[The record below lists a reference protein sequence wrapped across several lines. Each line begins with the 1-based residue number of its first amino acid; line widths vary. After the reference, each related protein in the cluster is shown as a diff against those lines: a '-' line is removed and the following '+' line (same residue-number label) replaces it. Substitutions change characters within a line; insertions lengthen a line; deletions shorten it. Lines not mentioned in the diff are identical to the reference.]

1 MIMFIFRILILQLAL
16 CVPLLTNA
24 AEPDLRTFK
33 STIKPILV
41 QYCYQCHGP
50 EGEASPNL
58 SELDPDLFTGV
69 DGETWHDALNR
80 INEGKMPPAEGL
92 PLPLAKRKRIVKWLT
107 TEMDRATEARRSTG
121 GKVVFRRLT
130 KYEYNNT
137 LRDLLGIEYDYTT
150 NFPPESKSAAGFLNN
165 GQVLSV
171 SPIQIEYYLAAA
183 RSGLDKAIVS
193 GGPPDV
199 YEQHVEKSI
208 KGARDNDLNGSLL
221 DGQSQF
227 IAGIP
232 EFPRQG
238 TISVTVRAYA
248 LIPEGQ
254 MIPQMEV
261 NIGIRSDTLSPSERL
276 GVVAVTGTKEQPQT
290 FVLKGRIEDFPL
302 PGANPKFPGIQI
314 RVKNLT
320 AKPDPKPKK
329 GDAPLPSTEP
339 RIVVQSVDFKGPIY
353 DAWPPEHHRQIL
365 PDTDRNQ
372 SDYVSTV
379 IRDFMRRAFRR
390 PVIEEEVER
399 IVSFYAKIAPQSDS
413 FEDAIRES
421 LALVLISPDF
431 LYMAEPL
438 ANSARGT
445 LSSHQLAVRLSYL
458 LWSTMP
464 DDRLF
469 ELANSGELSN
479 DKVLASQVQ
488 RMLKDPRSWEFV
500 SHFTSQ
506 WLDLSGLNRIAIN
519 PQYYPN
525 FDESLKKYMADETLH
540 FFGEI
545 LYHDLSALNLIQ
557 SEFVMLN
564 APLARHYE
572 MNGPESYQ
580 FERIMLGPQDPRG
593 GLLTQGSY
601 LMINSDGEDS
611 HPIKRAVWIRER
623 LLDDPPAAPPPDVPD
638 LESGDADFDSLSI
651 QRQLE
656 LHREKE
662 SCNQCHKDIDP
673 WGIPFENFD
682 AIGKWRTEV
691 NRVVGK
697 GKMIRAKLVNTT
709 TLPDGENVSGNME
722 LQEYLVERQSARF
735 AQALVTKTLTYA
747 LGRTLEWTDSKT
759 VDKLTAQ
766 FISDD
771 YNIRKLLVAIVQT
784 KSFKTN

>member
-1 MIMFIFRILILQLAL
+1 MMFFFRISFLGLAL
-16 CVPLLTNA
+16 CFPLIMVSDEA
-24 AEPDLRTFK
+24 DLRTFK
-33 STIKPILV
+33 SKIEPILV
-41 QYCYQCHGP
+41 QYCYHCHGSQ
-50 EGEASPNL
+50 GEASPQL

-69 DGETWHDALNR
+69 DGETWHDALDRLNT
-80 INEGKMPPAEGL
+80 GKMPPAEGL
-92 PLPLAKRKRIVKWLT
+92 PLPIAKRKRLVNWLT
-107 TEMDRATEARRSTG
+107 TEMERAAQVRRSTG

-130 KYEYNNT
+130 NYEYNNT
-137 LRDLLGIEYDYTT
+137 LCDLTGIDYDYTI
-150 NFPPESKSAAGFLNN
+150 NFPPESKSTDGFLNN

-171 SPIQIEYYLAAA
+171 SPIQIEYYLTAA
-183 RSGLDKAIVS
+183 RSGLNKAIVS
-193 GGPPDV
+193 GEPPEV

-208 KGARDNDLNGSLL
+208 KGGRDSNLNGSLL
-221 DGQSQF
+221 DGRTQF
-227 IAGIP
+227 IAGIDD
-232 EFPRQG
+232 FPRQG
-238 TISVTVRAYA
+238 TISVTVQAYA

-276 GVVAVTGTKEQPQT
+276 GVVAVTGTQQKPQT
-290 FVLKGRIEDFPL
+290 FVLKGRIENFPL

-314 RVKNLT
+314 RIKNLT
-320 AKPDPKPKK
+320 ARAVPKPKK
-329 GDAPLPSTEP
+329 GSTPAPSTEP
-339 RIVVQSVDFKGPIY
+339 EIVVQAVDFKGPIY

-365 PDTDRNQ
+365 PETDRNQ
-372 SDYVSTV
+372 ANYVSTV
-379 IRDFMRRAFRR
+379 VRSFMRRAYRR
-390 PVIEEEVER
+390 PVTTEEVQG
-399 IVSFYAKIAPQSDS
+399 IVSFYEKIAPQSDS

-438 ANSARGT
+438 ANTTKGA
-445 LSSHQLAVRLSYL
+445 LNSHQLAVRLSYM

-469 ELANSGELSN
+469 ELANSGQLSH

-488 RMLKDPRSWEFV
+488 RMLQDPRSWEFV
-500 SHFTSQ
+500 DHFISQ

-525 FDESLKKYMADETLH
+525 FDESLKSHMAEETRR

-545 LYHDLSALNLIQ
+545 LYNDLSALNLIQ

-564 APLARHYE
+564 APLARHYG
-572 MNGPESYQ
+572 MQGPDSYQ
-580 FERIMLGPQDPRG
+580 FQRIQLEDDATRG

-611 HPIKRAVWIRER
+611 HPIKRGVWIRER
-623 LLDDPPAAPPPDVPD
+623 LLNDPPAAPPADVPA
-638 LESGDADFDSLSI
+638 LESGNAEFESLSI

-691 NRVVGK
+691 KRVVGK
-697 GKMIRAKLVNTT
+697 GKIIQAELSNTT
-709 TLPDGENVSGNME
+709 TLPDGDEISGSLE
-722 LQEYLVERQSARF
+722 LQQYLVERQSDRF
-735 AQALVTKTLTYA
+735 ARALVTKTLTYA
-747 LGRTLEWTDSKT
+747 LGRTLEWTDNRT
-759 VDKLTAQ
+759 VDKLTVQ

-784 KSFKTN
+784 EAFKTN

>member
-1 MIMFIFRILILQLAL
+1 MISLSRISILLLAL
-16 CVPLLTNA
+16 CFPLLTIA

-33 STIKPILV
+33 SKIEPILV

-50 EGEASPNL
+50 EGEASPQL
-58 SELDPDLFTGV
+58 SELDPDLFRGV

-80 INEGKMPPAEGL
+80 LNEGKMPPAEGL
-92 PLPLAKRKRIVKWLT
+92 PLPIAKRKRLVNWLT

-121 GKVVFRRLT
+121 GKVIFRRLT
-130 KYEYNNT
+130 NYEYNNT
-137 LRDLLGIEYDYTT
+137 LRDLMGIEYDYTI
-150 NFPPESKSAAGFLNN
+150 NLPPESKSAAGFLNN

-208 KGARDNDLNGSLL
+208 KGGRDNNLNGSLL
-221 DGQSQF
+221 DGKFQF
-227 IAGIP
+227 IAGIDD
-232 EFPRQG
+232 FPRQG
-238 TISVTVRAYA
+238 TIQVTVQAYA

-276 GVVAVTGTKEQPQT
+276 GVVAVTGTKQEPQIV
-290 FVLKGRIEDFPL
+290 VLKGRIEQFPL
-302 PGANPKFPGIQI
+302 PGDNPKYPGIQI
-314 RVKNLT
+314 RIKNLT
-320 AKPDPKPKK
+320 AKPVPKPKK
-329 GDAPLPSTEP
+329 GSAPVPSTEP
-339 RIVVQSVDFKGPIY
+339 QIVVQSVDFKGPVY

-365 PDTDRNQ
+365 PDTDRQ
-372 SDYVSTV
+372 QPDYVPTV
-379 IRDFMRRAFRR
+379 IRNFMRRAYRR
-390 PVIEEEVER
+390 PVTTEEVQR
-399 IVSFYAKIAPQSDS
+399 IVSFYEKIAPHSGS
-413 FEDAIRES
+413 FEEGIRES

-438 ANSARGT
+438 SNTTRGA
-445 LSSHQLAVRLSYL
+445 LNSHQLAVRLSYL

-469 ELANSGELSN
+469 ELANSGQLSN

-488 RMLKDPRSWEFV
+488 RMLQDPRSWEFV
-500 SHFTSQ
+500 NHFTSQ

-519 PQYYPN
+519 PQFYPD
-525 FDESLKKYMADETLH
+525 FDESLKKHMAEETLR

-557 SEFVMLN
+557 SDFVMIN
-564 APLARHYE
+564 APLARHYG
-572 MNGPESYQ
+572 MIGPESYQ
-580 FERIMLGPQDPRG
+580 FQRIKLGTQDPRG

-623 LLDDPPAAPPPDVPD
+623 LLDDPPAAPPPDVPA
-638 LESGDADFDSLSI
+638 LESGNADFDSLSL

-662 SCNQCHKDIDP
+662 SCHQCHKDIDP

-697 GKMIRAKLVNTT
+697 GKMIQAELINTT
-709 TLPDGENVSGNME
+709 TLPDGEKISGSME
-722 LQEYLVERQSARF
+722 LQRYLVERQSARF
-735 AQALVTKTLTYA
+735 ARALVTKTLTYA
-747 LGRTLEWTDSKT
+747 LGRTLEWTDNRI

-784 KSFKTN
+784 DAFKTN